1 MKLFGVASLA
11 VFAAADNADLTR
23 AKRTALRAHF
33 TGEDHADIRVKL
45 NAALQTGAVAMP
57 KATECAAFTLEELAK
72 LEEQF
77 FHARSPE
84 LFTSDLRAPKHDSIE
99 SLRADVLEDSKYVE
113 EHPEVS
119 EALRDS
125 RCAELA
131 MQWVHQLSAE
141 ARAMFKNHKVPLLAE
156 KGTREHAP
164 NLIRDGHYTVT
175 KKLANKVTCQVG
187 HDAKAVDRGTWEGF
201 PAWPYEVTY
210 NASGYGPYPFWT
222 RGGGSG
228 GSLTG
233 KGIPIYTRWSS
244 VLNAERLEHAACS
257 TSALFGVD
265 KPCTHLFLGSQIAYL
280 FSQDESHCCQSSYP
294 GYACHLTTMQ
304 RDFYKVFQTQ
314 QTLDNYVSEHGYY
327 RGQVKKYS
335 MHLTRPSNFWFW
347 YVTDM
352 NDRPVEQGEG
362 PCDMYS
368 SSGDR
373 NCRGPPKMLFHQYD
387 TESFS
392 EATLDPE
399 VFAVP
404 DVCKNTKSK
413 CVVQPT
419 HFCGD
424 VEESVVV

>member
-1 MKLFGVASLA
+1 MIMLNNCTKSPG
-11 VFAAADNADLTR
+11 
-23 AKRTALRAHF
+23 AHF
-33 TGEDHADIRVKL
+33 TGSDHSEIREKL
-45 NAALQTGAVAMP
+45 NAALQSGAVAMP
-57 KATECAAFTLEELAK
+57 KATACASFTLNELAS
-72 LEEQF
+72 LEEEF
-77 FHARSPE
+77 FHARSSE
-84 LFTSDLRAPKHDSIE
+84 LFTSDLRAPKHGSLE
-99 SLRADVLEDSKYVE
+99 SLRRDVAEDLQYVVE
-113 EHPEVS
+113 YPDVF

-131 MQWVHQLSAE
+131 MQWVHQLGSE
-141 ARAMFKNHKVPLLAE
+141 ARATFTEKRLPLLAE
-156 KGTREHAP
+156 KGTRDHAP
-164 NLIRDGHYTVT
+164 VLIQAGHFTVAT
-175 KKLANKVTCQVG
+175 KLTQKVTCQVG
-187 HDAKAVDRGTWEGF
+187 HDARAVQRGTWEGF

-233 KGIPIYTRWSS
+233 AGAPIYTRWSS
-244 VLNAERLEHAACS
+244 VLNAERLEHASCS

-265 KPCTHLFLGSQIAYL
+265 KPCTHLFLGNQDAYL
-280 FSQDESHCCQSSYP
+280 FTQDESHCCKSSYA

-314 QTLDNYVSEHGYY
+314 EVVDNYVSEHGYY
-327 RGQVKKYS
+327 SGKVKKYS
-335 MHLTRPSNFWFW
+335 MHLSNPSNFWFW

-373 NCRGPPKMLFHQYD
+373 NCGGPPKMLFHQYD

-392 EATLDPE
+392 ESVLDPQ

-404 DVCKNTKSK
+404 EVCKNTQNE
-413 CVVQPT
+413 CVVKPT
-419 HFCGD
+419 NFCGD
-424 VEESVVV
+424 VSDSMSV